1 MKNSRRLAVAGAIA
15 ATMLPGTL
23 VLAMPAVAVPDPG
36 GEASGSSAAQVQ
48 LRRSAPNESA
58 PKAQIEQQEQQSQP
72 ATKAQIERQEQSA
85 PQPAPP
91 ASSSTP
97 ASDDFPWAIAGL
109 SVLGVAAAGGL
120 GVAIGRHN
128 RHVPAQA

>member
-1 MKNSRRLAVAGAIA
+1 MKHSRRLAIAGAVA
-15 ATMLPGTL
+15 ATMLPGSL
-23 VLAMPAVAVPDPG
+23 ILAMPAVAVPDPG
-36 GEASGSSAAQVQ
+36 GSEASGSSTSQVQ
-48 LRRSAPNESA
+48 LRRSASNESA
-58 PKAQIEQQEQQSQP
+58 PKAQIE
-72 ATKAQIERQEQSA
+72 RQELQQQQQ

-91 ASSSTP
+91 VSSSTP

-109 SVLGVAAAGGL
+109 SVLGVAAAGAV

>member
-1 MKNSRRLAVAGAIA
+1 MKHSRRLAVAGAVA

-36 GEASGSSAAQVQ
+36 ASEASGSSASQVQ
-48 LRRSAPNESA
+48 LRRSALNESS
-58 PKAQIEQQEQQSQP
+58 P
-72 ATKAQIERQEQSA
+72 KAQIERQELQQQ